1 MNPLPHARIPPTIRA
16 AKSVLRLPR
25 HPTPAAER
33 RSRGSIHGLL
43 TATLTLFFT
52 TTLLLLPTPPL
63 AAQTP
68 PPSPSP
74 GQHLPVV
81 RHVLDNGMTFLVL
94 PRRQAPTV
102 SLVVHYPVGSVNEH
116 LGNTGIAH
124 VLEHMLFKGSREIG
138 TKDHALEAP
147 LLAAAD
153 ATRDSLLAELARPHP
168 DTARIRHLTDAT
180 AAFEDRAEAY
190 AVPNEYDRILSAAGA
205 RGLNATTSHEA
216 TRYFVEL
223 PANRLEL
230 WFVLE
235 SDRMRNPVFRGLGAE
250 LGVVGEER
258 RTRLETSPGGILETA
273 LLATAFQVH
282 PYGVPVIGHA
292 SDVEHLTR
300 RQLADYFRDYYGAR
314 NAVVA
319 VVGDVDP
326 GQVARWADEYFGPV
340 PAGRPLPPVLARE
353 PEQAGERRITV
364 EFDAEPRLIIAW
376 RAVSGLHE
384 DAPAL
389 SMLASV
395 LTAGRTTRLYRRLIA
410 RDRSAIHV
418 AAYRGPGFTHPG
430 LFTVATVPKSP
441 HTTLELEQVIYQEI
455 NKIKEAPPDSSDLA
469 RIKNQIRA
477 GEFRRLSSNLELA
490 MQLAE
495 SEAAF
500 GDWSQTFR
508 LSRRLLD
515 VTPADV
521 QRTAIEYLNPGA
533 RTVATL
539 VRKGSS

>member
-1 MNPLPHARIPPTIRA
+1 MTRPHPPP
-16 AKSVLRLPR
+16 VL
-25 HPTPAAER
+25 A
-33 RSRGSIHGLL
+33 
-43 TATLTLFFT
+43 ATLAS
-52 TTLLLLPTPPL
+52 LLLPLLPTPPPL

-68 PPSPSP
+68 PPSPAP
-74 GQHLPVV
+74 GERLPVV
-81 RHVLDNGMTFLVL
+81 RHVLGNGMTFLVL

-124 VLEHMLFKGSREIG
+124 VLEHMLFKGSRGIG
-138 TKDHALEAP
+138 TTDHSLEAH

-153 ATRDSLLAELARPHP
+153 ATRDSLLAELARAAP
-168 DTARIRHLTDAT
+168 DTARVRHLTDAT
-180 AAFEDRAEAY
+180 AALEDRAGAY

-205 RGLNATTSHEA
+205 RGLNATTSYEA

-235 SDRMRNPVFRGLGAE
+235 SDRMRNPVFRGLGTE
-250 LGVVGEER
+250 LDVVHEER
-258 RTRLETSPGGILETA
+258 RMRLETSPGGMLQTA

-292 SDVEHLTR
+292 SDLEHLTR
-300 RQLADYFRDYYGAR
+300 RQVAGYFRDYYGAR

-326 GQVARWADEYFGPV
+326 EQVAEWAEFHFGSV
-340 PAGRPLPPVLARE
+340 PAGNPVPPVLARE

-364 EFDAEPRLIIAW
+364 EFDAEPRLTIAW

-389 SMLASV
+389 SMLASL
-395 LTAGRTTRLYRRLIA
+395 LTAGRTARLYRRLITL
-410 RDRSAIHV
+410 DRSAIHV
-418 AAYRGPGFTHPG
+418 GAYLGPGFAHPG
-430 LFTVATVPKSP
+430 LFIVNTVPKSP
-441 HTTLELEQVIYQEI
+441 HTPLELEQSIYQEI
-455 NKIKEAPPDSSDLA
+455 NKIKDNPPNPADLA

-477 GEFRRLSSNLELA
+477 GDYRRLSSNLELG
-490 MQLAE
+490 MQIAE

-500 GDWSQTFR
+500 GDWRETFR
-508 LSRRLLD
+508 LSRRLLV

-521 QRTAIEYLNPGA
+521 QRAAVKYLKPGA
-533 RTVATL
+533 RTVATM
-539 VRKGSS
+539 VRKGSP

>member
-1 MNPLPHARIPPTIRA
+1 
-16 AKSVLRLPR
+16 
-25 HPTPAAER
+25 
-33 RSRGSIHGLL
+33 
-43 TATLTLFFT
+43 
-52 TTLLLLPTPPL
+52 
-63 AAQTP
+63 
-68 PPSPSP
+68 
-74 GQHLPVV
+74 
-81 RHVLDNGMTFLVL
+81 MTFLVL

-138 TKDHALEAP
+138 TTDHALEAA

-153 ATRDSLLAELARPHP
+153 ATRDSLIAELARPVP
-168 DTARIRHLTDAT
+168 DTSRIRHLT
-180 AAFEDRAEAY
+180 AAADSLEDRAEAY
-190 AVPNEYDRILSAAGA
+190 AVPNEYDRILSSAGA

-235 SDRMRNPVFRGLGAE
+235 SDRMRNPVFRGLGTE
-250 LGVVGEER
+250 LDVVGEER

-292 SDVEHLTR
+292 SDLEHLTR
-300 RQLADYFRDYYGAR
+300 RQVTDYFRDHYGAR

-326 GQVARWADEYFGPV
+326 EQVAEWADLYFGSV
-340 PAGRPLPPVLARE
+340 PAGRPIPPVLARE
-353 PEQAGERRITV
+353 PEQTGERRITV
-364 EFDAEPRLIIAW
+364 ELDAEPRLMIAW

-389 SMLASV
+389 SMLAAL

-418 AAYRGPGFTHPG
+418 AAYLGPGFAHPG
-430 LFTVATVPKSP
+430 LFTVATVPRSP
-441 HTTLELEQVIYQEI
+441 HMPLELESAIYQEI
-455 NKIKEAPPDSSDLA
+455 NKIKDMPPDSADLV

-490 MQLAE
+490 LQIAE
-495 SEAAF
+495 SEAGL
-500 GDWSQTFR
+500 GDWREVFR
-508 LSRRLLD
+508 LSRRLLR

-521 QRTAIEYLNPGA
+521 QRVAAKYLNA
-533 RTVATL
+533 STRTVATM

>member
-1 MNPLPHARIPPTIRA
+1 M
-16 AKSVLRLPR
+16 
-25 HPTPAAER
+25 
-33 RSRGSIHGLL
+33 
-43 TATLTLFFT
+43 
-52 TTLLLLPTPPL
+52 PPL

-68 PPSPSP
+68 PPPPRTAP
-74 GQHLPVV
+74 GEQLPVV

-138 TKDHALEAP
+138 TTDHALEAP
-147 LLAAAD
+147 HLAAAD

-168 DTARIRHLTDAT
+168 DTARVRHLTGAT
-180 AAFEDRAEAY
+180 ASFEDRAAAH
-190 AVPNEYDRILSAAGA
+190 AVPNEYDRILSGAGA

-216 TRYFVEL
+216 TRYFVQL

-230 WFVLE
+230 WFILE
-235 SDRMRNPVFRGLGAE
+235 SDRMRNPVFRGLGTE

-258 RTRLETSPGGILETA
+258 RTRLETSPGGIVETA

-292 SDVEHLTR
+292 SDLENLTR

-326 GQVARWADEYFGPV
+326 GQVARWAGEYFGPV
-340 PAGRPLPPVLARE
+340 PAGRPIPPVLARE
-353 PEQAGERRITV
+353 PEQMGERRINV
-364 EFDAEPRLIIAW
+364 EFDAEPRLLIAW

-418 AAYRGPGFTHPG
+418 AAYLGPGFAHPG
-430 LFTVATVPKSP
+430 LFTVTTVPKAP
-441 HTTLELEQVIYQEI
+441 HTTLELEQAV
-455 NKIKEAPPDSSDLA
+455 
-469 RIKNQIRA
+469 
-477 GEFRRLSSNLELA
+477 LSN
-490 MQLAE
+490 
-495 SEAAF
+495 
-500 GDWSQTFR
+500 G
-508 LSRRLLD
+508 
-515 VTPADV
+515 
-521 QRTAIEYLNPGA
+521 
-533 RTVATL
+533 
-539 VRKGSS
+539 K

>member
-1 MNPLPHARIPPTIRA
+1 MKIP
-16 AKSVLRLPR
+16 SR
-25 HPTPAAER
+25 HPAPPSPAAPRRPR
-33 RSRGSIHGLL
+33 RSRGSVRALL
-43 TATLTLFFT
+43 ALP
-52 TTLLLLPTPPL
+52 LLPVPSL

-68 PPSPSP
+68 PPATSP
-74 GQHLPVV
+74 GERLPVV

-102 SLVVHYPVGSVNEH
+102 SLVVHYPVGSVNER

-138 TKDHALEAP
+138 TTDHALEAP

-153 ATRDSLLAELARPHP
+153 AARDSLLAELGRPRP
-168 DTARIRHLTDAT
+168 DTARVRQLAGAT
-180 AAFEDRAEAY
+180 ASHEDRAGAY

-205 RGLNATTSHEA
+205 RGLNATTSHEH

-258 RTRLETSPGGILETA
+258 RMRLETSPGGMLETA
-273 LLATAFQVH
+273 LLATAFRVH

-300 RQLADYFRDYYGAR
+300 RQVAGHFRDHYGAR

-326 GQVARWADEYFGPV
+326 DEVGRWAVRYFGPV
-340 PAGRPLPPVLARE
+340 AAGRPAPPVLARE
-353 PEQAGERRITV
+353 PEQAGERRVTV
-364 EFDAEPRLIIAW
+364 EFDAEPRLAIGW

-395 LTAGRTTRLYRRLIA
+395 LAAGRTARLYRRLIV

-418 AAYRGPGFTHPG
+418 AAHLGPGFAHPG
-430 LFTVATVPKSP
+430 LFTVTAVPKHP
-441 HTTLELEQVIYQEI
+441 HTPMELELAIYEEI
-455 NKIKEAPPDSSDLA
+455 NKIKETAPDSADLV
-469 RIKNQIRA
+469 RIRNGIRA
-477 GEFRRLSSNLELA
+477 GDFRRLSSNLALG

-500 GDWSQTFR
+500 GDWRETFR
-508 LSRRLLD
+508 LSRRLLG
-515 VTPADV
+515 VTPADIRRV
-521 QRTAIEYLNPGA
+521 AAKYLTAGT
-533 RTVATL
+533 RTVATM
-539 VRKGSS
+539 VRRGSS